1 MTMGGKKSDKKKDGK
16 KSPDGF
22 CIVESRIQPT
32 YANFMFNARLQ
43 DDVELMTESSRPS
56 SDSSN
61 EKDDGNGSKDD
72 TAADVNAD
80 APEDG
85 TSVGNKNETMPS
97 NGRELR
103 RARVEIDSLNS
114 RIDDLM
120 NEMDSLRKEIDD
132 RKKETSDTKEK
143 LKRITDE
150 RDDLLL
156 QLKNAIPE
164 SKVEELTNKI
174 IDLERE
180 NKGLNNRIR
189 ELERPEDKIEKSVEV
204 IVPDIQ
210 YDIPKETVER
220 ADGCV
225 FSSKSFSDG
234 NYLVKLAR
242 NGKWVSF
249 RKDVTGAAVCIDG
262 KIRIPA
268 LPRYIPFSGPVSY
281 DIRYVEDTMFIDL

>member
-32 YANFMFNARLQ
+32 YANFIFNARLQ

-72 TAADVNAD
+72 TAADVNTD

-85 TSVGNKNETMPS
+85 TSIGNKNETTPS
-97 NGRELR
+97 NSKELR

-189 ELERPEDKIEKSVEV
+189 ELERLEDKIEKSVEV

-268 LPRYIPFSGPVSY
+268 LPRYIPFSGPASY